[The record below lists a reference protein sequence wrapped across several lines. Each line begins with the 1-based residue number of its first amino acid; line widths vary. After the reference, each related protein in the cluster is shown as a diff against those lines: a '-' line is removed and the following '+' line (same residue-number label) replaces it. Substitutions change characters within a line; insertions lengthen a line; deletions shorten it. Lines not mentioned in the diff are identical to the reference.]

1 MLKRTLILSLATE
14 AGTAAAF
21 VEYDAL
27 TPETASATP
36 ANHVPDYA
44 EEAAI
49 EIVRARL
56 SPNTRSADLRGTKIV
71 RAATRAWG
79 EAFSENWPAAD
90 VAALASRVAS

>member
-27 TPETASATP
+27 TPETMRRTP

-56 SPNTRSADLRGTKIV
+56 CPNVRSADLRGTKIV
-71 RAATRAWG
+71 GAATRAWSA
-79 EAFSENWPAAD
+79 AFTESWPVSD
-90 VAALASRVAS
+90 VETLASQVAS

>member
-1 MLKRTLILSLATE
+1 MLKRTLILALASE

-27 TPETASATP
+27 TPETARRTP

-56 SPNTRSADLRGTKIV
+56 CPNVRSADLRGTKIV
-71 RAATRAWG
+71 GLALSAWSS
-79 EAFSENWPAAD
+79 AFSESWPVAD
-90 VAALASRVAS
+90 VAALAAQVAS